1 MRGLKQKI
9 AFSVVLLIGVVSSE
23 SKAFT
28 IEECY
33 AAVKRDYDN
42 CQGGSY
48 FKNYGHC
55 QNRAQAALASC
66 QRGEYTPPGRSPKDQ
81 CLQRVEAEYRS
92 CGYRAACSNKWIQG
106 LNECSAIPSNY

>member
-1 MRGLKQKI
+1 MLGLRQRI
-9 AFSVVLLIGVVSSE
+9 AFTAVLLIGVVSSE

-42 CQGGSY
+42 CQAGSY
-48 FKNYGHC
+48 FQNYGHC
-55 QNRAQAALASC
+55 QNRARAALASC
-66 QRGEYTPPGRSPKDQ
+66 QQGVYVPPGGSTKDQ
-81 CLQRVEAEYRS
+81 CLQRVEAEYRN
-92 CGYRAACSNKWIQG
+92 CGYRAACTNRWIQG

>member
-1 MRGLKQKI
+1 MLGLRQRI
-9 AFSVVLLIGVVSSE
+9 AFTAVLLIGVVSSE

-42 CQGGSY
+42 CQAGSY
-48 FKNYGHC
+48 FQNYGHC
-55 QNRAQAALASC
+55 DNRARAALASC
-66 QRGEYTPPGRSPKDQ
+66 QLGVYVPPGGSPKDQ
-81 CLQRVEAEYRS
+81 CLQRVEAEYRN
-92 CGYRAACSNKWIQG
+92 CGYTAACTNRWTQG